1 MKDLEGKG
9 IIVTGATRGI
19 GRAIALEARAPRRQ
33 RRLQL
38 LQERTAG
45 RGAQAEIAALGVKA
59 MAFKADV
66 ADLKAVR
73 EMVNAAKAEFGQIDG
88 LVNNAGLTRDKLL
101 VMMSEE
107 DWSAVIQTNLTG
119 AFNFARASAFIM
131 MKAKRGAIINVTSV
145 CGLVGM
151 AGQVNYS
158 ASKAGL
164 VGMTKAMAKEVG
176 PLGVRVNA
184 IALGFIETD
193 MTAAL
198 SEQQSRQGARDD
210 SAGALRQGRGRGAD
224 GGVSALGCGVVHHRR
239 GDPGRRRPRDVKPA
253 RLVSWRLAPLGLAL
267 QDVERLALLE
277 RAILLPER
285 FVDQPQVLR
294 LVRAAPSI

>member
-1 MKDLEGKG
+1 MRAVFFYRRRVAAICYTSGSCQSERNSESGKVKDLEGKG

-19 GRAIALEARAPRRQ
+19 GRAIALEAAR
-33 RRLQL
+33 
-38 LQERTAG
+38 
-45 RGAQAEIAALGVKA
+45 RGANVAFNYLKSEQQAEDLKAEIAALGVKA

-73 EMVNAAKAEFGQIDG
+73 EMVNAAKAEFGRLDAV
-88 LVNNAGLTRDKLL
+88 VNNAGLTRDKLL

-119 AFNFARASAFIM
+119 AFNVARASAFIM
-131 MKAKRGAIINVTSV
+131 MKAKRGAIINVTSIS
-145 CGLVGM
+145 GLVGM

-164 VGMTKAMAKEVG
+164 IGMTKAMAKELG

-198 SEQQSRQGARDD
+198 SEQHRAKALEMIPLGRFGKVEDVAPMVAFLLSDAAAYITGAVI
-210 SAGALRQGRGRGAD
+210 QVD
-224 GGVSALGCGVVHHRR
+224 GG
-239 GDPGRRRPRDVKPA
+239 
-253 RLVSWRLAPLGLAL
+253 LAM
-267 QDVERLALLE
+267 
-277 RAILLPER
+277 
-285 FVDQPQVLR
+285 
-294 LVRAAPSI
+294 